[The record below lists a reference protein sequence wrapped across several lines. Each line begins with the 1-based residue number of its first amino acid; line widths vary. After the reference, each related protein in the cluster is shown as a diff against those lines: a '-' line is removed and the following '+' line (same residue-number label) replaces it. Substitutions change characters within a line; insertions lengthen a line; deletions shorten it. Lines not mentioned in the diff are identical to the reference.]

1 MSRIEELSQRYGGLS
16 KFTPEDATPILLAPN
31 LSTKVT
37 RNRFT
42 VSPAGTASFRIPNY
56 GQPG

>member
-1 MSRIEELSQRYGGLS
+1 MNFPSDTADLS
-16 KFTPEDATPILLAPN
+16 KFTPADATPILLAPS

-42 VSPAGTASFRIPNY
+42 VSPAVTASFRILSY
-56 GQPG
+56 GQPV